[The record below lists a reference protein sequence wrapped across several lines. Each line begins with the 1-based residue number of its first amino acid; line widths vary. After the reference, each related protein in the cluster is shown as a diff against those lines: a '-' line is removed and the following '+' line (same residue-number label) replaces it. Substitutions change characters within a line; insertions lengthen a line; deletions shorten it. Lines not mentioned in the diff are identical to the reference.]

1 MGLNVHAIK
10 WHWERVLKGEV
21 VFPITAVLKVY
32 LAFEPLEA
40 FIVWKKKKKS
50 SSLLSAVT
58 MSWKEILHCHSSWC
72 RKVWSVFFGLAAV
85 TSSGFPINF
94 RDFAGIPPT
103 LIYYHGYEFHV
114 PLSGQGLFVC
124 FSFDGLFV
132 LEIIFGQFFLGRAH
146 PLVTLSKAD
155 KP

>member
-1 MGLNVHAIK
+1 
-10 WHWERVLKGEV
+10 
-21 VFPITAVLKVY
+21 
-32 LAFEPLEA
+32 
-40 FIVWKKKKKS
+40 
-50 SSLLSAVT
+50 

-146 PLVTLSKAD
+146 PLLTLSKAD